1 MSQNFDPN
9 QNYYFYNK
17 KESIPIVFIHGVGLD
32 HKMWNNQ
39 VDYLNEFSILT
50 YDLLGHGKTPYNK
63 EKLSLKD
70 FSDQLLGILD
80 YLNIETVSY
89 THLTLPTK
97 RKCRSRWSPYH

>member
-9 QNYYFYNK
+9 QNYYSYYK
-17 KESIPIVFIHGVGLD
+17 KETVPIVFIHGVGLD
-32 HKMWNNQ
+32 HKMWDNQ

-70 FSDQLLGILD
+70 F
-80 YLNIETVSY
+80 
-89 THLTLPTK
+89 
-97 RKCRSRWSPYH
+97 